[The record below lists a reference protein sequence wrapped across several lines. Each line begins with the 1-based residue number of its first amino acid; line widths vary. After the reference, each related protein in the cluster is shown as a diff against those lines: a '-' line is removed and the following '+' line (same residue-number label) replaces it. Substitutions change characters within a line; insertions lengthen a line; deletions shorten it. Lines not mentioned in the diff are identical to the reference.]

1 MLSLPCLILHGATES
16 GTDMDIHLNVLVLTL
31 QTLVYMVSE
40 ANDLKL
46 VSFIQE
52 KLSILVQKWFPE
64 LPLLY
69 PEAGILSY
77 MVSWGCGL
85 ICQLLFKALS
95 WLCVPLPA
103 LLGGHRYFVSCLIRG
118 ILCAASLLLTDAV
131 TSFLTSPL
139 CLCFKLIEEEKR
151 ESEPVSVAG
160 CSYCTLILAISVYV
174 CFRIQVGFC
183 RTAWSET
190 F

>member
-1 MLSLPCLILHGATES
+1 MSSSRPWLYSPLELSKIYLCVLKCCISVWGGVLSLPCLILHGATGN

-77 MVSWGCGL
+77 MVSRGCDL

-103 LLGGHRYFVSCLIRG
+103 LLGGDQYFVSCLTMAF
-118 ILCAASLLLTDAV
+118 CVQPAS
-131 TSFLTSPL
+131 
-139 CLCFKLIEEEKR
+139 CW
-151 ESEPVSVAG
+151 
-160 CSYCTLILAISVYV
+160 
-174 CFRIQVGFC
+174 QM
-183 RTAWSET
+183 W
-190 F
+190 